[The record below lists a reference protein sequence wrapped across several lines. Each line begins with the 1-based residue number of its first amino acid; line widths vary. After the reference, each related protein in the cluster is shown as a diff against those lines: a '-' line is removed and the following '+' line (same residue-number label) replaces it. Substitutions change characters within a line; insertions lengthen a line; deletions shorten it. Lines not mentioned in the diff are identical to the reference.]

1 MDLATG
7 LTYNLRVTIVNT
19 LPYTSNDKQFSH
31 MLRWSLLYCG
41 DIAACQFSREGA
53 LTITHLRLNFIVVTG
68 LTAFILA
75 RLYRQEGG
83 GGYL

>member
-31 MLRWSLLYCG
+31 MPRWSLV
-41 DIAACQFSREGA
+41 IVVCQFSREGA
-53 LTITHLRLNFIVVTG
+53 LTITHLRSVYS
-68 LTAFILA
+68 
-75 RLYRQEGG
+75 RLQA
-83 GGYL
+83 

>member
-1 MDLATG
+1 
-7 LTYNLRVTIVNT
+7 
-19 LPYTSNDKQFSH
+19 
-31 MLRWSLLYCG
+31 MLRWSLLCCG
-41 DIAACQFSREGA
+41 DIATCQFSREGA

-83 GGYL
+83 GCYLQYARQLLFNLSPPDMSAHT